1 MSGRRRAPAVER
13 SARAVAFDLAGRR
26 LCAVTH
32 GRTPPAEDGAPSPE
46 RVAAAFDVALLAAV
60 AAMASAGVA
69 LDDAITGYPL
79 EGVPADRLP
88 SMIDEAED
96 AIARGKA
103 ALVLLG
109 AFATVA
115 RLDHDARCAAG
126 RTN

>member
-13 SARAVAFDLAGRR
+13 SARAVAFGLATRR

-69 LDDAITGYPL
+69 LDDAMTGYPL
-79 EGVPADRLP
+79 EDVPADRLAI
-88 SMIDEAED
+88 MVDEAED
-96 AIARGKA
+96 AIARGKD

-109 AFATVA
+109 AFVTVA
-115 RLDHDARCAAG
+115 RFDLDALCAAG